1 MTSKISE
8 QAPEA
13 RSPRAG
19 TASSLGAQL
28 RSARETHKVTL
39 RQISEQTRIQM
50 RYLEAIESDDFSQ
63 LPGGIFNR
71 SFIKAYARQVGFN
84 EDEALEAYNRTAREQ
99 GAPSDEEMPT
109 SYQPRVYTNG
119 DSTRSP
125 WVNLL
130 FAALIVGI
138 ISIGAYALQHWYNRN
153 TGATLAPAPSV
164 ANTPVPVA
172 PESTPSIAPQGLIVQ
187 VKAVGGDVWLN
198 VQTDDA
204 TPARFELKPTDT
216 AREYT
221 PQSRLNLQYNRA
233 RAPFLE
239 VTINGRRANVPAEGL
254 TITPDNYQKLLQ

>member
-1 MTSKISE
+1 VSSKISDQTSE
-8 QAPEA
+8 TRTQ
-13 RSPRAG
+13 RSG
-19 TASSLGAQL
+19 TASSIGAQL
-28 RSARETHKVTL
+28 RSARESQNVTL

-50 RYLEAIESDDFSQ
+50 RYLEAIESDNFQD

-71 SFIKAYARQVGFN
+71 SFIKAYARQIGYN

-99 GAPSDEEMPT
+99 GTPSDEEMPT

-138 ISIGAYALQHWYNRN
+138 ISIGAYALQSWYNRN
-153 TGATLAPAPSV
+153 FGTTPSPITNVANAPAPV
-164 ANTPVPVA
+164 VPE
-172 PESTPSIAPQGLIVQ
+172 PTPSVAPQGLTVQ
-187 VKAVGGDVWLN
+187 IKAVREPVWLS
-198 VQTDDA
+198 VQADDA
-204 TPARFELKPTDT
+204 TPSRFEMKPSDV

-221 PQSRLNLQYNRA
+221 PQSRLKLEYA
-233 RAPFLE
+233 RTKASALE

-254 TITPDNYQKLLQ
+254 MITPDSYQQLLQ

>member
-1 MTSKISE
+1 MTSKISD

-13 RSPRAG
+13 RAPRAG

-28 RSARETHKVTL
+28 RQAREAQGVSL

-50 RYLEAIESDDFSQ
+50 RYLEAIESDNFSQ

-71 SFIKAYARQVGFN
+71 SFIKAYAKQVGFN
-84 EDEALEAYNRTAREQ
+84 EDEALEAYNRTSREQ
-99 GAPSDEEMPT
+99 GTPSDEEMPT

-130 FAALIVGI
+130 FAAIIVGI

-153 TGATLAPAPSV
+153 AGTTPAPAGSVTNTSAAPEPTPSV
-164 ANTPVPVA
+164 
-172 PESTPSIAPQGLIVQ
+172 APQGLTVQ
-187 VKAVGGDVWLN
+187 VKAIGEPVWMR
-198 VQTDDA
+198 VQADDA
-204 TPARFELKPTDT
+204 TPAQLELKPTET

-221 PQSRLNLQYNRA
+221 PQSRLNLQYNRT

-239 VTINGRRANVPAEGL
+239 VTINGRRVNVPAEGL
-254 TITPDNYQKLLQ
+254 TVTPENYQQLLQ